1 MSHPLPACDL
11 LLKEEK
17 EGLGSLTIINSEDA
31 VGVEGDGVD
40 GLLGHLGRCCGCS
53 RRGLRRCLARQRAR
67 SAAECP

>member
-40 GLLGHLGRCCGCS
+40 SLLGDLGR
-53 RRGLRRCLARQRAR
+53 RRGRGRRGRRRGIARQRAR